1 VTDEPTRIFV
11 LRLKAP
17 RDGAIRR
24 LRFLLKRLLRGYG
37 LRCIDITE
45 ETETKP

>member
-1 VTDEPTRIFV
+1 VSEEPDRVFV

-24 LRFLLKRLLRGYG
+24 LRWLLKRLLRSYD
-37 LRCIDITE
+37 LKCLSVE
-45 ETETKP
+45 EEKST